1 MKKDAHKSKEN
12 YLRRMPKS
20 SIYNCCLQGQV
31 TRAEEE
37 ETTFAIKRE
46 LAAIKQHDID
56 TNQKLVEAR
65 DR

>member
-1 MKKDAHKSKEN
+1 
-12 YLRRMPKS
+12 
-20 SIYNCCLQGQV
+20 V
-31 TRAEEE
+31 E

-46 LAAIKQHDID
+46 LVAIKDHDID